1 MHGVKKPLPS
11 DLPAPLPVAV
21 VDSHTHLDTLTEY
34 TGCSPEDAVAEAV
47 KVGVTRFVQIGCDV
61 PGSSWAVDLAHR
73 TPGVIATVALHP
85 NEAARIAQRSTSE
98 FASAL
103 AAIEALVADPANA
116 DVLRA
121 VGETGLDYYRTTDPA
136 LQQAQRESFATHIR
150 WVHQYQ
156 RTLVIHDRDA
166 HADVLAV
173 LDECGVPDR
182 FIMHCF
188 SGDAEFARAC
198 LDRGAYLS
206 FPGTITYKANN
217 DLREALAITP
227 LDRLLVETDAPFL
240 TPVPHRG
247 KANAP
252 FLIPHTVAYMAEHR
266 SEPLGTVAT
275 ALTQNAFAAYGGAWP
290 AAGI

>member
-1 MHGVKKPLPS
+1 M
-11 DLPAPLPVAV
+11 PAPLPVEV
-21 VDSHTHLDTLTEY
+21 VDSHTHLDTLADY
-34 TGCSPEDAVAEAV
+34 TGCTPEEAVSAAV

-61 PGSSWAVDLAHR
+61 PGSAWAVELAHR

-85 NEAARIAQRSTSE
+85 NDAARIAERSASE
-98 FASAL
+98 FTEAL
-103 AAIEALVADPANA
+103 AAIEALVADPANH
-116 DVLRA
+116 DVVRA
-121 VGETGLDYYRTTDPA
+121 VGETGLDYYRTTDPT
-136 LQQAQRESFATHIR
+136 LQQAQRDSFAAHIG

-166 HADVLAV
+166 HDDILAV

-188 SGDAEFARAC
+188 SGDADFARKC
-198 LDRGAYLS
+198 LDRGGYLS
-206 FPGTITYKANN
+206 FPGTITYKANSA
-217 DLREALAITP
+217 LRDALAVTP

-252 FLIPHTVAYMAEHR
+252 FLIPHTVAYMAGHR
-266 SEPLGTVAT
+266 GEPVETVAA
-275 ALTQNAFAAYGGAWP
+275 ALTQNAFAAYGGAWA
-290 AAGI
+290 AAGF